1 MNEDIICMILV
12 TLPVL
17 VFAAS
22 LRAVDEPL
30 ATGLAFLCGFSVG
43 GFTVTL
49 ARRGEAE
56 E

>member
-30 ATGLAFLCGFSVG
+30 ATGVAFCVDSQSGVLPVD
-43 GFTVTL
+43 TRQT
-49 ARRGEAE
+49 GEVE

>member
-17 VFAAS
+17 VFVAS
-22 LRAVDEPL
+22 LWAVDEPL

-49 ARRGEAE
+49 ARRGEVE
-56 E
+56 G

>member
-43 GFTVTL
+43 GVYRDTRQT
-49 ARRGEAE
+49 GGG
-56 E
+56 